1 MVDAQAKGVAGV
13 LRDLAGIQASGDGW
27 PARLLSEYALLH
39 LLARAHERLDTL
51 PTGLAATV
59 RSRIGYTTGRQEVL
73 ARPGV
78 TDQWE
83 VLAVR
88 DLTDGEVPG
97 RRIWLR
103 GRGTRRI
110 AMLLTF
116 LGGPAGWSD
125 PDAARMRPG
134 TKFGA
139 DLRFYPGQPPLR
151 ALIGARHSDPA
162 WVKPP
167 VPDGGVDAL
176 LAGYAAGLEQDP
188 WLTLWPALLEGTPV
202 APDGGRTT
210 WHLADRTGA
219 ALPVAE
225 HETLWTLLAASGGRP
240 VTVAGEWSP
249 DGLLPL
255 TVWLDDEAVAL

>member
-1 MVDAQAKGVAGV
+1 M
-13 LRDLAGIQASGDGW
+13 
-27 PARLLSEYALLH
+27 LH

-51 PTGLAATV
+51 PPGLAATV

-83 VLAVR
+83 VLAAC
-88 DLTDGEVPG
+88 DLTDGDVPG

-103 GRGTRRI
+103 GQGTRRI

-116 LGGPAGWSD
+116 LSGPAGWSD
-125 PDAARMRPG
+125 PDAARLRPG
-134 TKFGA
+134 TEFGA
-139 DLRFYPGQPPLR
+139 DLRFYPGQPPMR
-151 ALIGARHSDPA
+151 ALIGTRHGDPA
-162 WVKPP
+162 RAKPP

-188 WLTLWPALLEGTPV
+188 WLTMWPALLKGTPV
-202 APDGGRTT
+202 PPGGGRET

-219 ALPVAE
+219 ALPIAE
-225 HETLWTLLAASGGRP
+225 HDTLWTLLATSGGHP
-240 VTVAGEWSP
+240 VTLAGEWHP